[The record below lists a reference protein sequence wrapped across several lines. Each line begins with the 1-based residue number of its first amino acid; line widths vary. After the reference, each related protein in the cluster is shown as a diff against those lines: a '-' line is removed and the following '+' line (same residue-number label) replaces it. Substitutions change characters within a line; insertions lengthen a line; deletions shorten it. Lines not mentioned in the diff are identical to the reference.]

1 VFPVQGSCSF
11 TDTWHAPRS
20 GGRLHIG
27 VDITA
32 ATGKALYAVVDGV
45 ISHTT
50 AGGSL
55 SGNALK
61 LTQADGTY
69 FFYAHLDSFAAGIAV
84 GTQVRAGQIIGYV
97 GATGNAGGAH
107 LHFEVHPFGGEAVN
121 PFPIV
126 KVVDACN
133 VTEVLPQS

>member
-11 TDTWHAPRS
+11 GDSWHAPRS

-45 ISHTT
+45 ISQVT
-50 AGGSL
+50 AGGAL
-55 SGNALK
+55 SGNALR
-61 LTQADGTY
+61 LSQPDGTY
-69 FFYAHLDSFAAGIAV
+69 FFYAHMDSFAAGIGV
-84 GTQVRAGQIIGYV
+84 GTPVRAGQIIGYV
-97 GATGNAGGAH
+97 GSTGNSGGPH

-121 PFPIV
+121 PYPVV
-126 KVVDACN
+126 KAVNACN